1 MLLRFLSRF
10 FAIALLASG
19 VAAAQ
24 TAVTAGKDYNV
35 LSSPQPTD
43 SDDVEVL
50 EFFAYGCIHC
60 FNLEPSLTPWVKRL
74 PKDVKFTRV
83 PTPFKIHGV
92 DSAPIYYTLEAM
104 GLLDTLH
111 MKIFEA
117 IHRDNAILGNP
128 SVFAQWLAKNG
139 VDVKKYQEVEKSF
152 SVQSKISRAGMQ
164 TASYKIESTPT
175 LAVAGRFTA
184 ISPSD
189 TGGGTP
195 RLFQVLDSLIASSRH
210 GKAAPAGKN

>member
-35 LSSPQPTD
+35 LNSPQPTD
-43 SDDVEVL
+43 SDGVEVL

-60 FNLEPSLTPWVKRL
+60 FNLEPSLTPWTKRL
-74 PKDVKFTRV
+74 PKDVKFSRV

-92 DSAPIYYTLEAM
+92 DSAPIFYTLEAM
-104 GLLDTLH
+104 GLLDALH
-111 MKIFEA
+111 MKIYEA
-117 IHRDNAILGNP
+117 IHQDNAILGNP
-128 SVFAQWLAKNG
+128 SVLAQWLAKHD

-152 SVQSKISRAGMQ
+152 SVQSKISRAGML
-164 TASYKIESTPT
+164 TAGYKIESTPT
-175 LAVAGRFTA
+175 LAVAGRYTA

-189 TGGGTP
+189 TGGGTA
-195 RLFQVLDSLIASSRH
+195 RLFQVVDSLIAASRQ
-210 GKAAPAGKN
+210 GKATPAGKN